1 MNARRTSALLL
12 AVVALVA
19 TALVGCGGGDDGG
32 EDVDV
37 GPAAA
42 APADAPIYLDA
53 TVKPAAAQA
62 SDAEGALG
70 KVLDTDDPG
79 GRLISLIDEE
89 GQEEPPARRFT
100 YQADIEPWLGDQIGF
115 AFLNFAEEE
124 DAAAI
129 VETTDPDA
137 ALAFARKSAGATG
150 NPAPQEYEGVQYQ
163 TAPAAEEGDFEI
175 FGIVDDFLVYGTL
188 AGFKAVVDASRGD
201 SLGDSDEFTDALA
214 DLPDDRLGTLYT
226 VPRNLLRAIPSDEID
241 QGTRA
246 LLENAAGENLNS
258 PVSGA
263 LTATPESFDLEFIAE
278 GGDLETPESALIGEV
293 PADAWLAFGIG
304 DLGSTVRRSL
314 DQLRD
319 GDIPGLDQAISQLEG
334 TTGSSLDEL
343 TDALGDSVIYVQG
356 VNEPTLA
363 GALVVQVKDPELTG
377 RLLSQL
383 QGLLTL
389 GGIAG
394 VKALSLPGGG
404 SGFQINDP
412 SNFPQPIELAQQGD
426 KFVIGYGNGS
436 AQQALQPAEPLSGTP
451 TFGAAKDQ
459 VSALGADLFLSFPQ
473 IFQLAESEGAK
484 KDSDY
489 LEAKP
494 YIDAL
499 EYLISGSGTDDGKAE
514 AKAILG
520 LK

>member
-12 AVVALVA
+12 VIIALVA
-19 TALVGCGGGDDGG
+19 TAITGCGGDDDGG

-42 APADAPIYLDA
+42 APANAAIYLDG
-53 TVKPAAAQA
+53 TVRPQG
-62 SDAEGALG
+62 SGRTDAEGALG

-79 GRLISLIDEE
+79 SRLISLIDEAA
-89 GQEEPPARRFT
+89 QQEPPAERFT
-100 YQADIEPWLGDQIGF
+100 YEADIEPWLGDRIG
-115 AFLNFAEEE
+115 AFFVRFEGEGTG
-124 DAAAI
+124 AAV
-129 VETTDPDA
+129 VETTNPDQ
-137 ALAFARKSAGATG
+137 ALDFARRTESGATETAEHG
-150 NPAPQEYEGVQYQ
+150 ATTYYRNPAD
-163 TAPAAEEGDFEI
+163 GDSFALV
-175 FGIVDDFLVYGTL
+175 GDFLVFGDE
-188 AGFKAVVDASRGD
+188 AGVTAAIDADAGD
-201 SLGDSDEFTDALA
+201 SLGDSGEFTDALA
-214 DLPDDRLGTLYT
+214 DLPDDRLGTFYT
-226 VPRNLLRAIPSDEID
+226 VPRNLLAAIPQD
-241 QGTRA
+241 QFEVGDRA
-246 LLENAAGENLNS
+246 TFENVVGENLDA

-278 GGDLETPESALIGEV
+278 GEGVETPESSLIGEV

-304 DLGSTVRRSL
+304 DLGSSVRQIL
-314 DQLRD
+314 DRLRD
-319 GDIPGLDQAISQLEG
+319 ADIPGLNQGISQLEA

-356 VNEPTLA
+356 VTEPTLS
-363 GALVVQVKDPELTG
+363 GALVVQVKDAELTG

-383 QGLLTL
+383 QGLLAL
-389 GGIAG
+389 GGAAG
-394 VKALSLPGGG
+394 VKALSLPAGG

-412 SNFPQPIELAQQGD
+412 SNFPQPVELAQLGD

-436 AQQALQPAEPLSGTP
+436 AQQALQPADPLAGSP

-459 VSALGADLFLSFPQ
+459 VAALGADLFLSFPQ
-473 IFQLAESEGAK
+473 IFQLAEAEGAK
-484 KDSDY
+484 QDPGY

-494 YIDAL
+494 YLDAL

-514 AKAILG
+514 AKAVLG